1 MKHLFVLF
9 ALVLALIIASG
20 VPAIAGTVW
29 VVPTEAPPYL
39 ISPPATNVNV
49 LEAFI
54 ETPSG
59 VTFDTPGFTNLDSGW
74 SAVTVNPTFAVEY
87 GSPSGWLTED
97 LNIIGSPLIVD
108 FYAFTGCAS
117 YPCPAGDLTDAYAV
131 YFNDAGYGSWT
142 ALTEANLSAENTTS
156 TAPEPASIML
166 IGSGLIGLAGIRWRN
181 QSASSG
187 QAVNESATIP
197 ASTVEF

>member
-1 MKHLFVLF
+1 MKSLF
-9 ALVLALIIASG
+9 ARFALILAFIIAG
-20 VPAIAGTVW
+20 GIPAIAGTVW
-29 VVPTEAPPYL
+29 AVPSEAPPYL
-39 ISPPATNVNV
+39 INPPATSVNV

-74 SAVTVNPTFAVEY
+74 SAVTVNPTYAVEY

-117 YPCPAGDLTDAYAV
+117 SPCLVGDLSDAYAV
-131 YFNDAGYGSWT
+131 HFNNGNYGGWT
-142 ALTEANLSAENTTS
+142 PLTADNLSGEDTTP
-156 TAPEPASIML
+156 TAPEPASMLL
-166 IGSGLIGLAGIRWRN
+166 IGSGFIGLAIRR
-181 QSASSG
+181 G
-187 QAVNESATIP
+187 HRR
-197 ASTVEF
+197 